1 MRIVK
6 RHAGGPE
13 NQVIN
18 FFRPYVMDSKNT
30 VSILEIKALLIYNI
44 YGRVYNVIP
53 MVSSFSLSF
62 SEK

>member
-13 NQVIN
+13 NQVII

-30 VSILEIKALLIYNI
+30 VSILEIKGFIDIQYIWTCIQCQSNGFVHLI
-44 YGRVYNVIP
+44 VL
-53 MVSSFSLSF
+53 F
-62 SEK
+62 